1 MSGAAAHAVAHCAT
15 GLRHTGRRVY
25 LHWVANVLSPAS
37 CSLNENYL
45 YAEGALALAKVL
57 PECKALVSL
66 R

>member
-1 MSGAAAHAVAHCAT
+1 M
-15 GLRHTGRRVY
+15 Y

-37 CSLNENYL
+37 CSLNANNIR
-45 YAEGALALAKVL
+45 AEGAAALAKVL